1 MHIIKLSAT
10 SSTNDYLKQL
20 NSQQVV
26 SNFTVV
32 STSRQEKGKGQ
43 MGTYWESEEGKNLTF
58 SILLKDL
65 ILDIRQLYTLNI
77 LVSIAIVDVLEKY
90 KIPKLTV
97 KWPND
102 IMSGQF
108 KLGGIL
114 IENNFKSDGEVVSI
128 VGIGLNVNQLS
139 FENAPQAISLKKITG
154 MDYQLDILLLE
165 ICISIQQYTATLH
178 RQENIIWE
186 KYHQHLYRKGIPTA
200 FEKKNGTRFM
210 GIIQKVSTKGLL
222 EVLLEDD
229 SVERFDVKELKMLQL

>member
-26 SNFTVV
+26 SNFTIV
-32 STSRQEKGKGQ
+32 TTNRQENGKGQ
-43 MGTYWESEEGKNLTF
+43 MGTFWESEEGKNLTF

-65 ILDIRQLYTLNI
+65 IVDVRQLYTLNI
-77 LVSIAIVDVLEKY
+77 LVSLAIVQVLEKY

-114 IENNFKSDGEVVSI
+114 IENNFKSNRDVVSI
-128 VGIGLNVNQLS
+128 VGIGLNVNQLN
-139 FENAPQAISLKKITG
+139 FDFAPQAISLKKIMG
-154 MDYQLDILLLE
+154 VDFQLEELLLDI
-165 ICISIQQYTATLH
+165 CVSIQQNIATLKDNE
-178 RQENIIWE
+178 RTIWQR
-186 KYHQHLYRKGIPTA
+186 YHTYLHRKGVPTA
-200 FEKKNGTRFM
+200 FERTNGNRFM
-210 GIIQKVSTKGLL
+210 GIIQKVTPDGLL
-222 EVLLEDD
+222 QVLMEDD
-229 SVERFDVKELKMLQL
+229 SIEQFDVKEIKML

>member
-20 NSQQVV
+20 NAKQIV

-32 STSRQEKGKGQ
+32 TTIRQENGKGQ
-43 MGTYWESEEGKNLTF
+43 MGTFWESEDGKNLTF

-65 ILDIRQLYTLNI
+65 IVDVSQLYTLNI
-77 LVSIAIVDVLEKY
+77 LVTIAILNALEKY

-102 IMSGQF
+102 IMSGKY

-128 VGIGLNVNQLS
+128 VGIGINVNQIL
-139 FENAPQAISLKKITG
+139 FQNAPQATSLKKCTG
-154 MDYQLDILLLE
+154 IDFQLNHLLVE
-165 ICISIQQYTATLH
+165 ICVSIQQKLAIL
-178 RQENIIWE
+178 QKESSKIWE
-186 KYHQHLYRKGIPTA
+186 NYHQHLYRKGLPTA
-200 FEKKNGTRFM
+200 FERTNGNRFM
-210 GIIQKVSTKGLL
+210 GIIQKVSTDGLL
-222 EVLLEDD
+222 HVLMEDD
-229 SVERFDVKELKMLQL
+229 SIEQFDVKEIKML

>member
-26 SNFTVV
+26 SNFTIV
-32 STSRQEKGKGQ
+32 TTNRQENGKGQ
-43 MGTYWESEEGKNLTF
+43 MGTFWESEEGKNLTF

-65 ILDIRQLYTLNI
+65 IVDVRQLYTLNI
-77 LVSIAIVDVLEKY
+77 LVSLAIVQVLEKY

-114 IENNFKSDGEVVSI
+114 IENNFKSNRDVVSI
-128 VGIGLNVNQLS
+128 VGIGLNVNQLN
-139 FENAPQAISLKKITG
+139 FDFAPQAISLKKIMG
-154 MDYQLDILLLE
+154 FDFQLEELLLDI
-165 ICISIQQYTATLH
+165 CVSIQQNIATLKDNERTIWQRYHNYLH
-178 RQENIIWE
+178 R
-186 KYHQHLYRKGIPTA
+186 KDIPTA
-200 FEKKNGTRFM
+200 FERTNGNRFM
-210 GIIQKVSTKGLL
+210 GIIQKVTPDGLL
-222 EVLLEDD
+222 QVLMDDD
-229 SVERFDVKELKMLQL
+229 SIEHFDVKEIKML